1 MSHFYCVT
9 DAAQYTAA
17 SDAINAA
24 MGFPTEDGVTL
35 SLVPPFDALLEGVA
49 GKLFSVTDEYF
60 PLPPVSAAMAS
71 LVSSGGA
78 SELTYSEFVASVPP
92 PTL

>member
-9 DAAQYTAA
+9 DEVGYTTARE
-17 SDAINAA
+17 SINAA
-24 MGFPTEDGVTL
+24 MGFPTEDGTTL
-35 SLVPPFDALLEGVA
+35 SLLPPFDSLLGGVT
-49 GKLFSVTDEYF
+49 GKLLSVTGEYF
-60 PLPPVSAAMAS
+60 PLPPVSSAIAS

-78 SELTYSEFVASVPP
+78 VELTYSEFVASVPP